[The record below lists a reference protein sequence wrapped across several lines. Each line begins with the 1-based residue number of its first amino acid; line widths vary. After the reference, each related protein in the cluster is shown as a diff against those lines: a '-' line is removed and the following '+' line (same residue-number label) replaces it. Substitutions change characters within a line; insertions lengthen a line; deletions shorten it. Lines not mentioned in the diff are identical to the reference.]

1 MNCPVCKKPMV
12 ILELQSVEID
22 HCMFCGGIW
31 LDGGE
36 LELLL
41 DNSIEKEKLLSSF
54 LNDLNNKEAKL
65 KCPICNKNMDKI
77 LVGEKKE
84 IVIDRCKNN
93 DGLWFDK
100 GELESVVQLASL
112 GEDNKILILLRDM
125 FSHKLK
131 INPTGGKV

>member
-1 MNCPVCKKPMV
+1 MDCPVCKKPMV

-22 HCMFCGGIW
+22 HCTFCGGIW

-41 DNSIEKEKLLSSF
+41 ENSIEKDKLLSSF
-54 LNDLNNKEAKL
+54 FYDPNNKEEKL

-93 DGLWFDK
+93 DGLWFD
-100 GELESVVQLASL
+100 Q
-112 GEDNKILILLRDM
+112 RR
-125 FSHKLK
+125 
-131 INPTGGKV
+131 TGIRCSISKFGRR